1 MLSGEY
7 AVLEV
12 VEDLVRGARA
22 LLRASFHEA
31 LEVRGAVLAGEMAF
45 AGVDVRLA
53 KALVAAEL
61 RVLANLP
68 IGVRAEQEWVR
79 ERHVEG
85 GTAIPLLADARK
97 DRLDLAEERSRE
109 LRHHAGAGGVASER
123 PQRHAAAGV
132 VDQDPGGAVLGAGD
146 IPCVLVARVG

>member
-31 LEVRGAVLAGEMAF
+31 LEVRGAVLAGEVAF

-61 RVLANLP
+61 RVLADLP
-68 IGVRAEQEWVR
+68 VRVRAQEERVR
-79 ERHVEG
+79 ERHVQG
-85 GTAIPLLADARK
+85 RNAVPLLRDSRK
-97 DRLDLAEERSRE
+97 HRLALAEASLGKTRHDLRVWGLAPERRQGNS
-109 LRHHAGAGGVASER
+109 
-123 PQRHAAAGV
+123 AAGV
-132 VDQDPGGAVLGAGD
+132 GHQD
-146 IPCVLVARVG
+146 